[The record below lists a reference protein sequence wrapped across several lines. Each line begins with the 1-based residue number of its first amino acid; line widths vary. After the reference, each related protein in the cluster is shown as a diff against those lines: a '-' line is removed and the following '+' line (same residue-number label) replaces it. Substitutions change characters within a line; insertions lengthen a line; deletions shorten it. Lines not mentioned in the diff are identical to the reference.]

1 MFGDNDDK
9 KKMDADRGKVETI
22 LGNGT
27 NIEGDIKTKGS
38 IRIEGEISGNIN
50 ADGDIFVGEDGR
62 AKAEIKARNVILA
75 GRVEGNISAKKL
87 EVLPSGK
94 LIGDINID
102 ILKIEEG
109 ALFEGSSKPSNNKDN
124 NKGNR
129 VKKELASTPKK

>member
-62 AKAEIKARNVILA
+62 VKAEIKARNVILA

-94 LIGDINID
+94 LIGDIN
-102 ILKIEEG
+102 
-109 ALFEGSSKPSNNKDN
+109 
-124 NKGNR
+124 
-129 VKKELASTPKK
+129 